1 MGFLYMLEFANGKKY
16 IGITSQSI
24 RERMNSHRSQAARK
38 SSNLLVHK
46 AWRKYGEPT
55 VTVLAEMPKEQLADA
70 EIAAIKDHQTM
81 RPHGYNSSEGG
92 FIPTQEHILK
102 ISKSSRNRLF
112 SEETRKKM
120 SDSAKASN
128 VIEHTKQS
136 RKREKYVTIR
146 IPDDVKEQLHQLAD
160 ANTRTLAAQV
170 LHYIKQGM
178 ANEKTPAL

>member
-1 MGFLYMLEFANGKKY
+1 
-16 IGITSQSI
+16 
-24 RERMNSHRSQAARK
+24 
-38 SSNLLVHK
+38 
-46 AWRKYGEPT
+46 
-55 VTVLAEMPKEQLADA
+55 
-70 EIAAIKDHQTM
+70 
-81 RPHGYNSSEGG
+81 
-92 FIPTQEHILK
+92 
-102 ISKSSRNRLF
+102 
-112 SEETRKKM
+112 M

-128 VIEHTKQS
+128 VIEHTKQL